1 MDRPGQASLAGGV
14 GFGRPQ
20 QQFRR
25 YLAAKLG
32 VIEQNLRHILAKTF
46 LLVGFRLK
54 SVSTYWSELAIL
66 REDSLE

>member
-14 GFGRPQ
+14 GFGRP

-54 SVSTYWSELAIL
+54 SVLRYWSELAIL
-66 REDSLE
+66 REDSLQ